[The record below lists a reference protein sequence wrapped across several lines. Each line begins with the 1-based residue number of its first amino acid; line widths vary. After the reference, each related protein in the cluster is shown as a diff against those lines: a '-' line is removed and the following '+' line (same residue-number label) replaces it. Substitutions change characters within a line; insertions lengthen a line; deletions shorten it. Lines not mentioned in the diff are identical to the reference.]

1 MLLADE
7 RDDHIRYQARL
18 DYLERDIRIHIGA
31 RFCVDCLFEFEYLS

>member
-7 RDDHIRYQARL
+7 RGDHIRYQARL